1 MTLIQTTVGELD
13 ESLLEK
19 REGISTDGAWVEYYL
34 NDTLVH
40 RSATVG
46 LRGLEASIALGKV
59 NEPSKLDEFFARYFL
74 GVNR

>member
-1 MTLIQTTVGELD
+1 MALIQTTVGELD

-19 REGISTDGAWVEYYL
+19 REGVSTGGAWVEYYL
-34 NDTLVH
+34 NETLVH

-46 LRGLEASIALGKV
+46 LCGLQASSALGKV
-59 NEPSKLDEFFARYFL
+59 NEPSELDAFFARYFL